1 MSRFVAGIQSYVNAG
16 LLPNE
21 ANATATFQQMDSLFN
36 ILNSSFIHA
45 QPGKEAITP
54 ENLEEKIAELE
65 NNKNWVNSWT
75 FRNNKEYKRV
85 MPFRQGWCITIE
97 SVIRVTKQCFDVGF
111 AFLGT
116 RRLNQDCLEVST
128 ITMPTHTHGGILYY
142 KRRQWEDW
150 ATFIL

>member
-1 MSRFVAGIQSYVNAG
+1 
-16 LLPNE
+16 
-21 ANATATFQQMDSLFN
+21 MDSLFN

-85 MPFRQGWCITIE
+85 MPFQQGWCITIE

-128 ITMPTHTHGGILYY
+128 ITMPTHTHGGILY
-142 KRRQWEDW
+142 
-150 ATFIL
+150 FVL